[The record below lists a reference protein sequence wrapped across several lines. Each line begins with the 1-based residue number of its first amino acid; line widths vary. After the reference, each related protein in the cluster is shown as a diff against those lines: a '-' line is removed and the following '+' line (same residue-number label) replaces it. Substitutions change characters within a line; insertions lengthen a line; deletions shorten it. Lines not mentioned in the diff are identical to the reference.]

1 LFVVFRTNESAAPGS
16 NRCVKKAIV
25 STSSSV
31 RACEQH
37 FGADEPS
44 AFTGRA
50 RLTLGLALIAQ
61 GHETDGRAELTRAA
75 DLIAR
80 AAGADHPWAR
90 EARETASRASR

>member
-1 LFVVFRTNESAAPGS
+1 
-16 NRCVKKAIV
+16 
-25 STSSSV
+25 V

-80 AAGADHPWAR
+80 AAGADHPWSGLAR
-90 EARETASRASR
+90 RAKQPAARRADAAAGYVSVAFFPPRKV